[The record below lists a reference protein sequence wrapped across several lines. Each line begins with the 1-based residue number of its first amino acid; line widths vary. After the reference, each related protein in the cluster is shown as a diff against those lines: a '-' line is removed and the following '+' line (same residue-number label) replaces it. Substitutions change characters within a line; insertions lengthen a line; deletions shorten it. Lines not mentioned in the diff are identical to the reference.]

1 MEKIEPKKISSL
13 YVIIL
18 EMAKNFH
25 AYLLAVE
32 KISWCATG
40 TRKPVRVIYFRRV
53 ENAKKK
59 RKWSTIKF
67 FADSEMYEITRQK
80 GKNFGTNGK
89 AWKKIDNFLAR
100 NVGPYIWEVSFS
112 EGKRAPTFH
121 TEIRSGNIRKIRE
134 QRSKR
139 RRVGGK
145 SEGEK
150 KFF

>member
-1 MEKIEPKKISSL
+1 
-13 YVIIL
+13 
-18 EMAKNFH
+18 
-25 AYLLAVE
+25 
-32 KISWCATG
+32 
-40 TRKPVRVIYFRRV
+40 
-53 ENAKKK
+53 
-59 RKWSTIKF
+59 
-67 FADSEMYEITRQK
+67 MYEITRQK
-80 GKNFGTNGK
+80 GKNLGTNGK
-89 AWKKIDNFLAR
+89 AWKKIDNFFAR